1 MTTHDLLVLYDEM
14 NKRTMRFLD
23 RLIIVLF
30 VLSVVEGVMLG
41 YIIAAITH

>member
-1 MTTHDLLVLYDEM
+1 MITHELLVLYDEM

-23 RLIIVLF
+23 RLIMALF
-30 VLSVVEGVMLG
+30 VLSVIDAAMLG